1 MPPILSSQIL
11 KTCSTLV
18 TRLTISYRIVP
29 GLKPFSIQSLKGIA
43 VRNISSMEKEEHRTQ
58 YNPLQTS
65 KQKSVW
71 KVVDEWPPRG
81 KRPSSSSLK
90 KQKRTPKNQSRK
102 EEQIERM
109 RRFLVKND
117 AEFQK
122 DSARAKRIVREKKDG
137 ENNFTKVKPVRT
149 QSTVK
154 ESSKDKNSAKSKEAE
169 GLNSCQSTSHS
180 HAGKKEKEE
189 FEFSV
194 LSYNILADNLMLAHP
209 ELYRK
214 CEAGALDWNFRWEG
228 IKREIL
234 AFECP
239 DIICLQEVQF
249 QHPDHANT
257 HIIPFLSSIGYRSI
271 IKPKTGNKDDGCLIA
286 FSRERFLLEETVPVN
301 YKVERVNVLDRD
313 NVGLIVKLVPLTTNR
328 GTTTQHSPIIIAN
341 THLLYNPKRTDIR
354 LSQSALLLVIQSVY
368 IFYKLICHLIIRRN
382 WTGLLCRAET
392 PSCPL
397 FSRGT
402 STLSPGRQCWGSSS
416 TKDIIMPGRD
426 LRGRAE

>member
-81 KRPSSSSLK
+81 KRPSSSSHK

-122 DSARAKRIVREKKDG
+122 DSARAKRIVREKKDD

-180 HAGKKEKEE
+180 HAGKKEE

-214 CEAGALDWNFRWEG
+214 CESAALDWNYRWEG

-234 AFECP
+234 AFQFP

-249 QHPDHANT
+249 HNPDHAT
-257 HIIPFLSSIGYRSI
+257 SHIIPFLSRHGYHHV
-271 IKPKTGNKDDGCLIA
+271 IKTKTGDKVDGCLTA
-286 FSRERFLLEETVPVN
+286 FKKDKFQLEESSDVEYKVDRVPVLG
-301 YKVERVNVLDRD
+301 K
-313 NVGLIVKLVPLTTNR
+313 
-328 GTTTQHSPIIIAN
+328 
-341 THLLYNPKRTDIR
+341 PKRIHKIVFEKAT
-354 LSQSALLLVIQSVY
+354 Y
-368 IFYKLICHLIIRRN
+368 YYC
-382 WTGLLCRAET
+382 
-392 PSCPL
+392 
-397 FSRGT
+397 
-402 STLSPGRQCWGSSS
+402 
-416 TKDIIMPGRD
+416 
-426 LRGRAE
+426 

>member
-1 MPPILSSQIL
+1 MPTILSSRIL
-11 KTCSTLV
+11 KTSSTLV
-18 TRLTISYRIVP
+18 TRLTFSSRLTGYQFSYRNEP
-29 GLKPFSIQSLKGIA
+29 GSKRFSIQSLKGIVGV
-43 VRNISSMEKEEHRTQ
+43 VRNISSMEEENRIQ

-65 KQKSVW
+65 KQKSIW
-71 KVVDEWPPRG
+71 KVLDEWPP
-81 KRPSSSSLK
+81 KSPSSSSPKKKNRSLK
-90 KQKRTPKNQSRK
+90 NPSRK

-137 ENNFTKVKPVRT
+137 ENNSTKVKSA
-149 QSTVK
+149 QDQKVK
-154 ESSKDKNSAKSKEAE
+154 ESSFDSVKDKEAE
-169 GLNSCQSTSHS
+169 GSKSCKSSNHTPNNS
-180 HAGKKEKEE
+180 KPEE

-214 CEAGALDWNFRWEG
+214 CEPGALDWNYRWEG

-234 AFECP
+234 AFQCP

-249 QHPDHANT
+249 HHPDHADT

-286 FSRERFLLEETVPVN
+286 FSRERFLLEETIPVN

-313 NVGLIVKLVPLTTNR
+313 NVGLIVKLVPLTNNC

-354 LSQSALLLVIQSVY
+354 LCQSALLLVIQYVY
-368 IFYKLICHLIIRRN
+368 IYYN
-382 WTGLLCRAET
+382 LLVI
-392 PSCPL
+392 S
-397 FSRGT
+397 
-402 STLSPGRQCWGSSS
+402 
-416 TKDIIMPGRD
+416 
-426 LRGRAE
+426 

>member
-1 MPPILSSQIL
+1 MEE
-11 KTCSTLV
+11 
-18 TRLTISYRIVP
+18 
-29 GLKPFSIQSLKGIA
+29 
-43 VRNISSMEKEEHRTQ
+43 EKEIQ

-71 KVVDEWPPRG
+71 KVLDEWPP
-81 KRPSSSSLK
+81 KRPSSSSPK
-90 KQKRTPKNQSRK
+90 KKKRSHKNPSRK

-122 DSARAKRIVREKKDG
+122 DNIRAKRIDRGKKDG
-137 ENNFTKVKPVRT
+137 ENNSIKVESVRAT
-149 QSTVK
+149 QLVEDPKVK
-154 ESSKDKNSAKSKEAE
+154 ESSSDKKSVKKDKEAE
-169 GLNSCQSTSHS
+169 GSKSQTGNSR
-180 HAGKKEKEE
+180 KPEE

-194 LSYNILADNLMLAHP
+194 LSYNLLADNLMLAHP

-214 CEAGALDWNFRWEG
+214 CEAGALDWNYRWEG

-234 AFECP
+234 AFQCP

-286 FSRERFLLEETVPVN
+286 FSRERFLLEETFPVN
-301 YKVERVNVLDRD
+301 YKVERVSVLDRD
-313 NVGLIVKLVPLTTNR
+313 NVGLILKLVPLTTNH
-328 GTTTQHSPIIIAN
+328 GNTTQHSPIIVAT

-354 LSQSALLLVIQSVY
+354 LSQSALLLVIHSLS
-368 IFYKLICHLIIRRN
+368 ICYKVTSHILIIRRN
-382 WTGLLCRAET
+382 WTG
-392 PSCPL
+392 
-397 FSRGT
+397 
-402 STLSPGRQCWGSSS
+402 
-416 TKDIIMPGRD
+416 
-426 LRGRAE
+426 